1 MVVLG
6 AKICSED
13 LVAGYMRKIPHLE
26 EFPRIYFIFMVEFLY
41 IHSILAVKGGDRLVM
56 FLCFTSE
63 ETEPLEA
70 MRKDPS
76 LGSLRGVPI
85 TLGLRPCNGAYTQK
99 PSVGCFC
106 VCVCLSLLFNSL
118 SPSSRSSLLS

>member
-41 IHSILAVKGGDRLVM
+41 IHSILAVKGGGSSGDV
-56 FLCFTSE
+56 
-63 ETEPLEA
+63 PLFYI
-70 MRKDPS
+70 R
-76 LGSLRGVPI
+76 R
-85 TLGLRPCNGAYTQK
+85 N
-99 PSVGCFC
+99 
-106 VCVCLSLLFNSL
+106 
-118 SPSSRSSLLS
+118 